1 MRSVLT
7 HASVPGMPIVM
18 LAITEDIALAFLT
31 TLETPMEL
39 HAHRVSY
46 AKLIRDFDS
55 LETIFI
61 F

>member
-31 TLETPMEL
+31 TLEIPMEL

-46 AKLIRDFDS
+46 AKLTRSYDS
-55 LETIFI
+55 ITTISI